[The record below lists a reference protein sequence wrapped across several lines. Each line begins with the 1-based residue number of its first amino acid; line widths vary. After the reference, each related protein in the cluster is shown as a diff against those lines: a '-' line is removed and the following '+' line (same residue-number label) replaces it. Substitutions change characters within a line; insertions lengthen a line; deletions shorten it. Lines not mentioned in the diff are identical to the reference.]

1 LHHNLNVI
9 ALLFFKKKSKTALAD
24 LIPDGY
30 VDIHSHLLP
39 GIDDGSK
46 DNDNS
51 LALINALREYGFG
64 QFITTPHVLT
74 GVYNNTRNGIL
85 GVEAATKTFLKGQ
98 GIQHPFK
105 AAAEYLMDDS
115 FLNLIKSGERLLTL
129 KDDYVL
135 VEMSY
140 LNPPMQLYDCIYELQ
155 LAGYKPVL
163 AHPERYM
170 FYHLKQEEYKKLK
183 RVGCLFQLN
192 LLSLTG
198 YYGKP
203 VFEIAQK
210 LLEENMIDFTGS
222 DTHHDRHTAAYKNE
236 VLLKNTAPL
245 IKALENNSLFS
256 H

>member
-1 LHHNLNVI
+1 M
-9 ALLFFKKKSKTALAD
+9 LFFKKPKARLAD

-46 DNDNS
+46 DNNNS
-51 LALINALREYGFG
+51 LALINSLKEYGFG
-64 QFITTPHVLT
+64 QFITTPHILT
-74 GVYNNTRNGIL
+74 GVYNNTREGIL
-85 GVEAATKTFLKGQ
+85 AVEEATKTFLTGQ
-98 GIQHPFK
+98 GITQPFK

-115 FLNLIKSGERLLTL
+115 FLNLVKSGKPLLTL

-140 LNPPMQLYDCIYELQ
+140 INPPMQLYDCIYELQ

-163 AHPERYM
+163 AHPERYV
-170 FYHLKQEEYKKLK
+170 FYHLKPEEYTKLK
-183 RVGCLFQLN
+183 KSGCKFQLN
-192 LLSLTG
+192 LLSVTG

-210 LLEENMIDFTGS
+210 LLEDNMIDFTGS
-222 DTHHDRHTAAYKNE
+222 DTHHERHTDAFKNP
-236 VLLKNTAPL
+236 VLLKNTDKL
-245 IKALENNSLFS
+245 KKVLENNSHFS
-256 H
+256 L